1 MVNSRTIV
9 RMARLTRSDIESA
22 LRRLGELALIAS
34 TPVELI
40 VVGGAAMVLAYD
52 ARESTQDVDSL
63 ILQPR
68 QARLVREMAVQV
80 GREGSLP
87 EDWLND
93 GAKGYLHGFSD
104 GGVVFEAPGITI
116 RCPSTAQLLA
126 MKLSAWRD
134 DVDIDDAKRLLTEL
148 RKSNPRQDEAWLLV
162 EPYLVP
168 GDELK
173 AQYAFQDL
181 WIDGENRN
189 K

>member
-1 MVNSRTIV
+1 
-9 RMARLTRSDIESA
+9 MARLTRIDIESA
-22 LRRLGELALIAS
+22 LRRLGELALSTS
-34 TPVELI
+34 TPIELI

-52 ARESTQDVDSL
+52 ARDSTQDVDSL
-63 ILQPR
+63 ILRPK
-68 QARLVREMAVQV
+68 QARLVRDMVAQV
-80 GREGSLP
+80 GREHGLA

-104 GGVVFEAPGITI
+104 GGIVFEASGITI
-116 RCPSTAQLLA
+116 RRPATAQLLA

-134 DVDIDDAKRLLTEL
+134 DVDINDAKRLLKEL
-148 RKSNPRQDEAWLLV
+148 QQTNPRQDEAWSSV

-173 AQYAFQDL
+173 AHYAFQDL
-181 WIDGENRN
+181 WTDGDNRN